1 MALFYKNTIG
11 GALADI
17 ASRFPDRT
25 AAQYG
30 EDAYSW
36 AELDKE
42 VTRAASGL
50 TELGIR
56 RGDHVAI
63 WSANSPSFIIS
74 FYAVA
79 RIGAVSVLFNTS
91 WSEQEFK
98 DALIDMDI
106 KCLMF
111 GTGYSKND
119 FREICERLDL
129 NEYPLLERLIYI
141 GTKEET
147 RWTTLDTLPE
157 CSKKWEEPD
166 REDVASILFTSGTT
180 AKPKGVMLV
189 HRAMLQ
195 NAFLSSE
202 SLRITEK
209 DVFCIALPMFHCFCL
224 IANILSALSKG
235 ASVMIATKSEYR
247 KILEMISEKRCT
259 VFNAVPTLLLRQLE
273 RVSEESFDLSSLRV
287 GIIGG
292 APYSVEQYA
301 RICEELHY
309 ECLMASIG
317 QTEATAGYTMTDYDD
332 SIMIKAATLG
342 RFLEGFEGKI
352 VDATTGKDLATGTE
366 GEICIRS
373 SMIMKGYYKQPAQ
386 TAEAIDPEGWLH
398 TGDLGFIGGDG
409 RLRLTGR
416 KKDIAIRGGENI
428 SLNEVEKVITGYF
441 EIDEVKVLGVPDP
454 MYGEEICACIVK
466 DKETELTEDQVRH
479 AVSLFLAKY
488 KVPKYVLFFDCLPK
502 TASGKIRPDELRP
515 IVLKRL
521 GLLGNK

>member
-1 MALFYKNTIG
+1 MAFYENTIG
-11 GALADI
+11 GALNDI
-17 ASRFPDRT
+17 ASRFPDRI
-25 AAQYG
+25 AVDYG
-30 EDAYSW
+30 GETYSW
-36 AELDKE
+36 AKLNEKA
-42 VTRAASGL
+42 TRAAAGL
-50 TELGIR
+50 TELGIG

-63 WSANSPSFIIS
+63 WSANSPAFLIA
-74 FYAVA
+74 FFAVA

-91 WSEQEFK
+91 WSEEEFK
-98 DALIDMDI
+98 DALRDTDI

-111 GTGYSKND
+111 GTGYSKSD
-119 FREICERLDL
+119 FCKICDGLKIE
-129 NEYPLLERLIYI
+129 EYPLLERLIYI
-141 GTKEET
+141 GTGKESCCM
-147 RWTTLDTLPE
+147 TLDTLPE
-157 CSKKWEEPD
+157 SSKKWEEPD
-166 REDVASILFTSGTT
+166 IEDVASILFTSGTT
-180 AKPKGVMLV
+180 ARPKGVMLV

-202 SLRITEK
+202 SLRITER

-235 ASVMIATKSEYR
+235 ASVVIATKSEYR
-247 KILEMISEKRCT
+247 SILEMISDKRCT

-273 RVSEESFDLSSLRV
+273 RVSEENFDLSSLRV

-301 RICEELHY
+301 RICEELHF

-352 VDATTGKDLATGTE
+352 VDVSNGKDLGTGME
-366 GEICIRS
+366 GEICIRG
-373 SMIMKGYYKQPAQ
+373 SMIMKGYYKQPER
-386 TAEAIDPEGWLH
+386 TAEAIDPDGWLH
-398 TGDLGFIGGDG
+398 TGDIGFIGSDE

-428 SLNEVEKVITGYF
+428 SLAEVEKVITGQF
-441 EIDEVKVLGVPDP
+441 EIEAIKVLGVPDP

-466 DKETELTEDQVRH
+466 GRETELTEEQVRH

-488 KVPKYVLFFDCLPK
+488 KVPKYVLFFDRLPS
-502 TASGKIRPDELRP
+502 TASGKIRPEELRP
-515 IVLKRL
+515 IVLKKL
-521 GLLGNK
+521 GL